1 MRKGLTT
8 LLSVLFF
15 ACLAKASI
23 TLPAG
28 TSFENMAESEPIDF
42 SKGDT
47 GSGSAVHWWGI
58 PAYSTEARAREYSG
72 DDRPS
77 GARPAMFDGANNKFL
92 FINGPDKLYRTL
104 VDNPPSTRPFDAC
117 PIRTGVYLDTFVKF
131 TATPFID
138 PTEPDDKIYV
148 WLRAIQS
155 EDGTPG
161 KPELVVVAG
170 YLFSD
175 NRACPCE
182 YVITH
187 LDGAALDDSF
197 DREAWHRLTVKALAE
212 ISDDANAMAP
222 GFVVFIDGK
231 LASTVAPKG
240 EEGSYLDRL
249 NPMAAKWANRNALFP
264 SLWSPKDYGGQDLTA
279 AAFLGRGSIDDISF
293 TAAEPD
299 FVSDMKSLIV
309 RCTDPHVTKIT
320 YKVGSGSEQTVTLA
334 GGEKVIELGEGQ
346 SYEVTLAATYETGY
360 ERGNWRYNGAV
371 TEESEFTITTF
382 GTVVIASRGN
392 EQRAEIEGSSFVS
405 LDEAFA
411 SVEPGETATITL
423 SADIASGAYGEVAE
437 GAVVTLDLAGHT
449 IKGGDF
455 VVTANG
461 FNYVTGA
468 VIDNF
473 GSLTIIDSSAGK
485 TGVIEA
491 TDTEKYVC
499 VWNAG
504 LAELTVEAGTFKGEI
519 VDGTDHRYLEGPSAI
534 VLAGGKYQPFGA
546 DKTTTFY
553 LADYL
558 AEGASANYANPYW
571 IVSMPMTAV
580 LNRVPVAGEGEDEV
594 KGEGE
599 GEVKGEG
606 EGVEWDLPGVNGGL
620 QALVDAHGNKMFKF
634 TALNLT
640 PTGATVGI
648 TAAKI
653 DADGERFGLIC
664 KTSFGTF
671 ETVVLNATLAADPGA
686 TTGVFTITADLSGY
700 TQLFVVGI
708 GPAAEEQ

>member
-1 MRKGLTT
+1 M
-8 LLSVLFF
+8 SVLFF
-15 ACLAKASI
+15 ACLAKASV
-23 TLPAG
+23 TLPSG
-28 TSFENMAESEPIDF
+28 TSFENLAVGEAIDF
-42 SKGDT
+42 SAGDT

-58 PAYSTEARAREYSG
+58 PTYSTEAKVMAYDG
-72 DDRPS
+72 DDRPT
-77 GARPAMFDGANNKFL
+77 GARPEMFSGSNDKYL
-92 FINGPDKLYRTL
+92 FINGPDKLYRT
-104 VDNPPSTRPFDAC
+104 VADNPPTVRPFESC
-117 PIRTGVYLDTFVKF
+117 PVETGIYFDTFVKF
-131 TATPFID
+131 TSASAID
-138 PTEPDDKIYV
+138 PTEPDDRIYL
-148 WLRAIQS
+148 WLRAVES
-155 EDGTPG
+155 EDGTPLL
-161 KPELVVVAG
+161 PQLVVVAG
-170 YLFSD
+170 YLFAD

-187 LDGAALDDSF
+187 LDGVALDDSF
-197 DREAWHRLTVKALAE
+197 DREAWHRLTIKALAE

-231 LASTVAPKG
+231 LASAAAPKG
-240 EEGSYLDRL
+240 EAGSYLDRL
-249 NPMAAKWANRNALFP
+249 NPLARKWADRNALFP

-279 AAFLGRGSIDDISF
+279 AALLGRGSIDDVSF
-293 TAAEPD
+293 TKGAPT
-299 FVSDMKSLIV
+299 FVSDEKALIV
-309 RCTDPHVTKIT
+309 RCTDPHVTQIT
-320 YKVGSGSEQTVTLA
+320 CKVGSGSAQTLTLTDGEKIVTLGA
-334 GGEKVIELGEGQ
+334 DDAYDVALTAV
-346 SYEVTLAATYETGY
+346 YEAGY

-371 TEESEFTITTF
+371 TSDSSFRVTTF
-382 GTVVIASRGN
+382 GTVVITARGN
-392 EQRAEIEGSSFVS
+392 QQLCEADGRPYAS

-411 SVEPGETATITL
+411 SVRPGDEETVTL
-423 SADIASGAYGEVAE
+423 LADIESGAYGEVLE
-437 GAVVTLDLAGHT
+437 GAKVTLDLAGHT

-455 VVTANG
+455 VVTEGG

-473 GSLTIIDSSAGK
+473 GSLVIIDSSAGK
-485 TGVIEA
+485 TGVIESA
-491 TDTEKYVC
+491 DAEKYVC

-504 LAELTVEAGTFKGEI
+504 LAELTVEAGIFKGEI

-534 VLAGGKYQPFGA
+534 VIAGGKYQPFGA

-558 AEGASANYANPYW
+558 AEGASANYASPYW

-599 GEVKGEG
+599 VEGEG
-606 EGVEWDLPGVNGGL
+606 EGVKWDLPGVNGGL

-708 GPAAEEQ
+708 GPAAGEQ